1 MSEETI
7 ERRTCLRFEIPGATI
22 SYKLDKIFPS
32 GGEKY
37 VEEFCPLLDIS
48 RGGLRF
54 LSQKSYKI
62 NTKLIAKIAVPGEQI
77 PLQLNGKVR
86 WAASNS
92 GRTYKYQIGI
102 QFNPYGEKKGQ
113 NYPGTLVKII
123 ALEQKFCAL
132 DETPE
137 NPPSSSSSGFE
148 IDEG

>member
-1 MSEETI
+1 MPEKTI
-7 ERRTCLRFEIPGATI
+7 ERRTCLRFEIPGATV
-22 SYKLDKIFPS
+22 SHKLDKLLPS
-32 GGEKY
+32 TGEKY
-37 VEEFCPLLDIS
+37 GEEFCPLLDIS

-54 LSQKSYKI
+54 LSQKSFKI
-62 NTKLIAKIAVPGEQI
+62 NIKISTKISVPGEHV
-77 PLQLNGKVR
+77 PLTLKGRVR
-86 WAASNS
+86 WTAANP
-92 GRTYKYQIGI
+92 GRSYKYQIGI

-148 IDEG
+148 IDG